1 MLLLLCTLLGGCS
14 TLLDLT
20 ICVLHVKHLAVSL
33 HVFIL
38 ATRVLDEA
46 SKVLVLT
53 RDSMQE
59 LKALNSHLETGGP
72 FLKGDKISAGDL
84 ALAPKLHHMQVALK
98 AFKVYNF

>member
-1 MLLLLCTLLGGCS
+1 MLLLLLCKLLGGCS
-14 TLLDLT
+14 ILLDLN
-20 ICVLHVKHLAVSL
+20 ICVLHVKLITVSL
-33 HVFIL
+33 HVFIP
-38 ATRVLDEA
+38 ANGVLDEA
-46 SKVLVLT
+46 SKVSVLT

-98 AFKVYNF
+98 AFKV